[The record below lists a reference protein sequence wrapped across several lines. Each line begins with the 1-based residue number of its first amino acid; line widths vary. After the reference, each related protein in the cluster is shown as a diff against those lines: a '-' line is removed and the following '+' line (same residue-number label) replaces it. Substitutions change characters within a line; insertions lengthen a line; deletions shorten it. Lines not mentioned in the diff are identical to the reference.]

1 MLGAPSIK
9 WHHSR
14 RRAFLNFLMVSL
26 IQLPE
31 GIVSASLAYS
41 GQLFDDF
48 SPFIFLAMG
57 LAIAFAIVNVIRGKS
72 PDEKEDELL

>member
-1 MLGAPSIK
+1 MLT
-9 WHHSR
+9 
-14 RRAFLNFLMVSL
+14 L

-31 GIVSASLAYS
+31 GMVASSLAYS

-57 LAIAFAIVNVIRGKS
+57 MAIAFAVVNAIRGKS

>member
-1 MLGAPSIK
+1 MLT
-9 WHHSR
+9 
-14 RRAFLNFLMVSL
+14 L

-31 GIVSASLAYS
+31 GLVASSLAYS

-48 SPFIFLAMG
+48 SPFIFLIMG
-57 LAIAFAIVNVIRGKS
+57 MAIAFAVVNAIRGKS

>member
-1 MLGAPSIK
+1 
-9 WHHSR
+9 
-14 RRAFLNFLMVSL
+14 MVSL

-31 GIVSASLAYS
+31 GMVSASLAYS

-48 SPFIFLAMG
+48 GPFIYLAMG
-57 LAIAFAIVNVIRGKS
+57 LAIAFAIVNAIRGKS

>member
-1 MLGAPSIK
+1 MAS
-9 WHHSR
+9 
-14 RRAFLNFLMVSL
+14 
-26 IQLPE
+26 
-31 GIVSASLAYS
+31 SLAYS

-57 LAIAFAIVNVIRGKS
+57 MAIAFAVVNAIRGKS